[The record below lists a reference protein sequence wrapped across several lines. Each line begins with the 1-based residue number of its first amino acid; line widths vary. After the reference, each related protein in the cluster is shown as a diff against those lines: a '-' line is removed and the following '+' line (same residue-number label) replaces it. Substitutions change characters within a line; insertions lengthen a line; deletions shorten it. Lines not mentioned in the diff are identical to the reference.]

1 MLFLE
6 RSKEY
11 MMKEGKKIL
20 LVFWAAV
27 AARGMNMIMV
37 VFPFCAVTF
46 WFFVKAFKKFD
57 SEFAKERKKFVEYLD
72 TINDIETLK
81 RIGEINMF
89 GVREK
94 WYPRYTDLI
103 PYLEYK
109 IQQTNDDNFKTYLIE
124 YKKFIKHFLC
134 TMPFIVLSVMI
145 PLSCIISLFR
155 K

>member
-1 MLFLE
+1 MIVIFLICAVIFYFSIK
-6 RSKEY
+6 RF
-11 MMKEGKKIL
+11 KKID
-20 LVFWAAV
+20 V
-27 AARGMNMIMV
+27 
-37 VFPFCAVTF
+37 
-46 WFFVKAFKKFD
+46 
-57 SEFAKERKKFVEYLD
+57 EFAQKRKKFVEYLD

-109 IQQTNDDNFKTYLIE
+109 IRQTNDDNFKTYLIE

>member
-1 MLFLE
+1 
-6 RSKEY
+6 
-11 MMKEGKKIL
+11 
-20 LVFWAAV
+20 
-27 AARGMNMIMV
+27 MIMV
-37 VFPFCAVTF
+37 VFPVCAVTF

-72 TINDIETLK
+72 KINDIETLK

-109 IQQTNDDNFKTYLIE
+109 IQQTNDDNFKTYLNE
-124 YKKFIKHFLC
+124 YKKFIKYFLC

-145 PLSCIISLFR
+145 PISCIISLFR
-155 K
+155 N

>member
-1 MLFLE
+1 MIVIFL
-6 RSKEY
+6 
-11 MMKEGKKIL
+11 I
-20 LVFWAAV
+20 
-27 AARGMNMIMV
+27 
-37 VFPFCAVTF
+37 CAVIF
-46 WFFVKAFKKFD
+46 YFSIKRFKKND
-57 SEFAKERKKFVEYLD
+57 VEFAQKRKKFVEYLD

-134 TMPFIVLSVMI
+134 TMPFIVLSVII
-145 PLSCIISLFR
+145 PISCIISLFR

>member
-1 MLFLE
+1 
-6 RSKEY
+6 
-11 MMKEGKKIL
+11 
-20 LVFWAAV
+20 
-27 AARGMNMIMV
+27 MV
-37 VFPFCAVTF
+37 VFPVCAVTF

-72 TINDIETLK
+72 T
-81 RIGEINMF
+81 INMF

>member
-1 MLFLE
+1 MMIVIFLICAVIFYFSIK
-6 RSKEY
+6 RF
-11 MMKEGKKIL
+11 KKID
-20 LVFWAAV
+20 V
-27 AARGMNMIMV
+27 
-37 VFPFCAVTF
+37 
-46 WFFVKAFKKFD
+46 
-57 SEFAKERKKFVEYLD
+57 EFAQKRKKFVEYLD

>member
-1 MLFLE
+1 MIVIFLICAVIFYFSIK
-6 RSKEY
+6 RF
-11 MMKEGKKIL
+11 KKID
-20 LVFWAAV
+20 V
-27 AARGMNMIMV
+27 
-37 VFPFCAVTF
+37 
-46 WFFVKAFKKFD
+46 
-57 SEFAKERKKFVEYLD
+57 EFAQKRKKFVEYLD

>member
-1 MLFLE
+1 
-6 RSKEY
+6 
-11 MMKEGKKIL
+11 
-20 LVFWAAV
+20 
-27 AARGMNMIMV
+27 MV
-37 VFPFCAVTF
+37 VFPVCAVTF

-89 GVREK
+89 GVRE
-94 WYPRYTDLI
+94 
-103 PYLEYK
+103 YK

-155 K
+155 N

>member
-1 MLFLE
+1 MMIVIFL
-6 RSKEY
+6 
-11 MMKEGKKIL
+11 I
-20 LVFWAAV
+20 
-27 AARGMNMIMV
+27 
-37 VFPFCAVTF
+37 CAVIF

-57 SEFAKERKKFVEYLD
+57 SEFANERKKFVEYLD

-89 GVREK
+89 GARER
-94 WYPRYTDLI
+94 WYPLYTNQVR
-103 PYLEYK
+103 YLEYK
-109 IQQTNDDNFKTYLIE
+109 IYQTNDDNFKTYLIE

-155 K
+155 N